1 MASTPSIHI
10 SQSQASMWAWV
21 DLGLAWLEGQLR
33 DPSYV
38 SSLMTGNFLK
48 RLLSFFVHRN
58 SCQGIFGTP
67 GIWNSIPMEMK
78 RSSRQLG

>member
-38 SSLMTGNFLK
+38 SSLMTGIFLK
-48 RLLSFFVHRN
+48 RLLSLYTEILV
-58 SCQGIFGTP
+58 
-67 GIWNSIPMEMK
+67 K
-78 RSSRQLG
+78 V

>member
-38 SSLMTGNFLK
+38 SSLMTG
-48 RLLSFFVHRN
+48 
-58 SCQGIFGTP
+58 IF
-67 GIWNSIPMEMK
+67 
-78 RSSRQLG
+78 